1 MTKRPDIPVFL
12 PSGCLSLES
21 IQKYMEGGFSD
32 NERKKIALHLK
43 ECRFC
48 NEAYEGLSLIPDPFE
63 QEAVIRSM
71 RQGVFRNMRNS
82 RKGRERKLWQ
92 SRKLNVAAIAA
103 GIVLLTGIFSV
114 YTILLK
120 RDRSFL
126 AEESAN
132 RAELQF
138 EEEMIPPS
146 QQEKGAYDTGLYIT
160 TTEKPEIKK
169 RSKPTPGKNQV
180 KAVQKKDSTNAILKE
195 EVIADEEIMDAMEVA
210 PPVLTIEKSV
220 PEADIQAAP
229 MAKTSEVEPPQ
240 FNSKGL
246 SSRVEKK
253 SEIIISRQSASIKS
267 DSLIHP
273 EFISEKYTGFN
284 DYILK
289 NLKKLYP
296 ELIIPD
302 EVKIEVSFLVTRDGK
317 ITNIHIL
324 RGTGTEIDKAILQL
338 VKDSPNWLPATQ
350 KGEKIDYFMRFIVRL
365 K

>member
-1 MTKRPDIPVFL
+1 
-12 PSGCLSLES
+12 
-21 IQKYMEGGFSD
+21 
-32 NERKKIALHLK
+32 
-43 ECRFC
+43 
-48 NEAYEGLSLIPDPFE
+48 
-63 QEAVIRSM
+63 
-71 RQGVFRNMRNS
+71 
-82 RKGRERKLWQ
+82 
-92 SRKLNVAAIAA
+92 
-103 GIVLLTGIFSV
+103 
-114 YTILLK
+114 
-120 RDRSFL
+120 
-126 AEESAN
+126 
-132 RAELQF
+132 
-138 EEEMIPPS
+138 
-146 QQEKGAYDTGLYIT
+146 
-160 TTEKPEIKK
+160 
-169 RSKPTPGKNQV
+169 
-180 KAVQKKDSTNAILKE
+180 
-195 EVIADEEIMDAMEVA
+195 MDAVEVA

-240 FNSKGL
+240 LNSKGL

-253 SEIIISRQSASIKS
+253 LEIIISRQSASIKS